1 MLPLSSDSS
10 FHYEFL
16 RVLAAAATHGSDVA
30 ELLSIAPRLIPGDFE
45 TWYVE
50 FEQLAQSVLSSLD
63 PKNSYD
69 KIALRNAYFRASHY
83 FFASD
88 FYLHGNPE
96 DARIQS
102 AYEQWSTL
110 FDKAIALLPF
120 PGERRHVQA
129 SGFMV
134 PIIILRPDAS
144 SQPRPTLILGNGFDG
159 AMEEMYH
166 VLGAPALER
175 GYNVVLYEGP
185 GQTGV
190 RRTQKIGFRH
200 DWETVVIPVVD
211 LLETLDFVDSKKI
224 VLMGYSMGG
233 YLAARAAAFE
243 HRLAAC
249 ILVDAMWDVLAAIG
263 RAIPKAVEHY
273 DAGDAAACAQ
283 AVKEASQESTNKR
296 WLCEHLVWSFMSSA
310 SDAIR
315 TLKKMNVAD
324 VMQQVTCPVFV
335 GEALDDELVR
345 EQAGR
350 FMKAIPEQAFLFS
363 PGREFAATTHC
374 HVGATFYLAQEVFAW
389 LGTKG
394 LTP

>member
-1 MLPLSSDSS
+1 MPPLMLPLSSDSS

-16 RVLAAAATHGSDVA
+16 RVLAATATHGSDVA

-129 SGFMV
+129 SGFKV

-224 VLMGYSMGG
+224 VLMGYSMGAIWLLAPQHLSIDLPRAFSSTQCGMCWRPSAEQYRRRSSTTMQATQRHAPRRSKKLLRKVQINDG
-233 YLAARAAAFE
+233 YVS
-243 HRLAAC
+243 
-249 ILVDAMWDVLAAIG
+249 ILSG
-263 RAIPKAVEHY
+263 P
-273 DAGDAAACAQ
+273 
-283 AVKEASQESTNKR
+283 S
-296 WLCEHLVWSFMSSA
+296 
-310 SDAIR
+310 
-315 TLKKMNVAD
+315 
-324 VMQQVTCPVFV
+324 
-335 GEALDDELVR
+335 
-345 EQAGR
+345 
-350 FMKAIPEQAFLFS
+350 
-363 PGREFAATTHC
+363 
-374 HVGATFYLAQEVFAW
+374 
-389 LGTKG
+389 
-394 LTP
+394 